1 MALLKLPFLLGTR
14 MNLLKA
20 WPIISLGLILAIFAS
35 PASYAVDEQTVSD
48 FKQDIQGLYKD
59 LDRLFP
65 RFQEAFTYEVRV
77 LRLRAKEKAQ
87 FWRETGLLEGDFNLF
102 EEFRHQFA
110 NVHKI
115 MDLDFSKVHGA
126 YTILQR
132 QIHGMQ
138 IVATGRLYAGDDDNT
153 KRKANAPEMT
163 RDSNGNRY
171 DMNERINID
180 SQRNEL
186 SHSLLAVYLSAL
198 ASDTPEEG
206 EQEMKAFATVL
217 QNLGDANR
225 DLILDEVTKLQ
236 IQEEKML
243 FELIPIFGDAVS
255 LAETYQGEDIWGKK
269 MSWVDYGLAIMTIFS
284 SVGDVADVAKLSK
297 RFPKKMAQLQSNLAT
312 VHNMAKRMS
321 PDELRMLTKNY
332 PADALER
339 LMNVDLHQLLAGSEK
354 VSKIDAGKISDL
366 PVIKLTGKQEFSDIG
381 DIANLRAMSLARTS
395 IAEQQTA
402 VTVINNLDEAR
413 HSEVLATA
421 SERLTQAAP
430 ALDVRRLANPDQMNP
445 EDWDNLRQ
453 SMQHLK
459 PERQADLERAIMQP
473 ELLPAFLEAE
483 TGIPI
488 LALQTKADA
497 IGEGQY
503 VAYRKANAGGLRLM
517 NKAPDDNFAG
527 VVTKHKDIKGKSGP
541 GGLIPFDQEF
551 SKMAAQLDAAEASGD
566 AEEIAKV
573 RATIRK
579 SDRGVRQLV
588 GRGGVSLSTRLEG
601 RDVIAVTRTIDGA
614 PRRSLVTRDPVDG
627 AFYDIESGNRIVEDT
642 ISPITSK
649 NGKIKK
655 VPILVDSRGRAYLA
669 DADPHIIGT
678 RNSADLVDDSH
689 VNGFITRSEQELI
702 DTQNRA
708 LRAAGAP
715 ILTQHGA
722 QVRAYGLDLPVDE
735 TFYVIEQGGRIRFI
749 QQDNLPDLVH
759 YHRING
765 TVAPIDPS
773 WRWGGYD
780 ADGFEV
786 SRGAKQ

>member
-1 MALLKLPFLLGTR
+1 MKLLKTL
-14 MNLLKA
+14 
-20 WPIISLGLILAIFAS
+20 PIISIYLILVIFIS
-35 PASYAVDEQTVSD
+35 PTIYAGDEQALSD
-48 FKQDIQGLYKD
+48 FKEEIAGLHRD

-65 RFQEAFTYEVRV
+65 RFQEAFTYEVTV

-87 FWRETGLLEGDFNLF
+87 FWRETGLLDDDFSTF
-102 EEFRHQFA
+102 ENFRRQFA
-110 NVHKI
+110 NVHKV
-115 MDLDFSKVHGA
+115 MGLDFSKVHGA

-138 IVATGRLYAGDDDNT
+138 IVATGQLYTGSDT
-153 KRKANAPEMT
+153 KASGPEKPAMT
-163 RDSNGNRY
+163 RDAQGNRY

-198 ASDTPEEG
+198 ASDTPAEG

-225 DLILDEVTKLQ
+225 ELILDEVTKLQ

-243 FELIPIFGDAVS
+243 LELIPIFGDSIS

-269 MSWVDYGLAIMTIFS
+269 MGWIDYGLALMSVFS
-284 SVGDVADVAKLSK
+284 SAGDAADVVKLAK
-297 RFPKKMAQLQSNLAT
+297 RFPKEMAQYQSSLAS
-312 VHNMAKRMS
+312 VHNMARKMS
-321 PDELRMLTKNY
+321 ADELRMLAKNY

-339 LMNVDLHQLLAGSEK
+339 LLNVDLHQLLAGSEK
-354 VSKIDAGKISDL
+354 VAKIDAGKISDL
-366 PVIKLTGKQEFSDIG
+366 PVIKLTGKQQFSDIV
-381 DIANLRAMSLARTS
+381 DKADLRAMLLARTS

-402 VTVINNLDEAR
+402 VSLLNDLSETRRI
-413 HSEVLATA
+413 EVLGSATDK
-421 SERLTQAAP
+421 LTQAAP
-430 ALDVRRLANPDQMNP
+430 VLDVRRLANPDQMNT
-445 EDWDNLRQ
+445 EDWDNLRR
-453 SMQHLK
+453 SMQHLT
-459 PERQADLERAIMQP
+459 PERQADLERAVRQP
-473 ELLPAFLEAE
+473 HLLPDFIEAE

-488 LALQTKADA
+488 SALQTKAEA

-517 NKAPDDNFAG
+517 KKAPDDNFSG

-566 AEEIAKV
+566 VAEIEKV
-573 RATIRK
+573 RQAIRK
-579 SDRGVRQLV
+579 SDRGVRQLL
-588 GRGGVSLSTRLEG
+588 GRGGVSLSTQLEG
-601 RDVIAVTRTIDGA
+601 RDVVAVMRTVDGA
-614 PRRSLVTRDPVDG
+614 PRRSLVTRDPANG
-627 AFYDIESGNRIVEDT
+627 AFYDIETGNSIVEDT
-642 ISPITSK
+642 INVIASK
-649 NGKIKK
+649 NGKAKK

-735 TFYVIEQGGRIRFI
+735 SFYVIEQGGRIRFI
-749 QQDNLPDLVH
+749 EQNNLPDLVH
-759 YHRING
+759 YHRLNG

-773 WRWGGYD
+773 WRWGGYK

-786 SRGAKQ
+786 SRGAEQ